1 MTIDRQLTDTHGQP
15 SFLSR
20 FARAKGGNTLAML
33 AAFLIP
39 MSALTG
45 SAVDFGRMYL
55 VKVRLQQACDAGALA
70 GRKAMA
76 DSSSTTLDPTAAA
89 TAKTFFANNFPSG
102 IMGTPAYTS
111 ATVPFTP
118 TKTSDNQVAG
128 TASVRVPTTVMKMFG
143 MSARTMTVTCEARFD
158 VADSD
163 VMFVLDTTGSMACTP
178 ANSCT
183 NQTSTYTRPDGTTG
197 YYAVEATG
205 SKISGLRSA
214 VLSFFDTME
223 ANKDSSTRVRYGFVT
238 YTSTVNAGFA
248 LPSSAIVDN
257 WTYQS
262 RKIVGEDDNDNGG
275 WTYSYYSGWTNT
287 RVSTTTNTSRSTCDK
302 RATGRTPALQ
312 TNSDGSTRYTF
323 RTDGTAEYVT
333 TDWNSSNGG
342 TCNTTTVPKKPSWQY
357 MPVTLDLSQFKLGN
371 AVVDPSKVSGATA
384 KWQGCLEER
393 DTTSGATTF
402 DQNNLPPD
410 LDPDALP
417 TSDATRWRP
426 MWPEVTYYRNN
437 SNAYSGNV
445 IKPNTPS
452 SPFLYGDYSTTTTS
466 ATVGWTSLAYPA
478 NLRAAYVSCGKP
490 VRRLGPM
497 TRTDVSNY
505 VNADDFKAQGGTYH
519 DTGMIWGTRLLSPTG
534 LFASDTA
541 AAAGRQTPNRYIVFM
556 TDGDMAPN
564 AAIYGMY
571 GLEAYDGRVAN
582 GDTGNL
588 TAYHNARFLAECTA
602 AKARNITVFV
612 IGFGQT
618 LTPQLT
624 QCASPGQ
631 AFYASDNASL
641 DAAFR
646 RIANQVALLRVS
658 K

>member
-1 MTIDRQLTDTHGQP
+1 MTINRYRQDLCAAP

-70 GRKAMA
+70 GRKTMT
-76 DSSSTTLDPTAAA
+76 DSNSSTLDAAA
-89 TAKTFFANNFPSG
+89 TAQAKTFFANNFPSG
-102 IMGTPAYTS
+102 MMGTPAYTS
-111 ATVPFTP
+111 ANVPFTP

-128 TASVRVPTTVMKMFG
+128 TASVQVPTTIMKMFG
-143 MSARTMTVTCEARFD
+143 MPTRTMTVTCEARYD
-158 VADSD
+158 VADTD

-178 ANSCT
+178 SNGCT
-183 NQTSTYTRPDGTTG
+183 NQTSSYTRPDGTTG
-197 YYAVEATG
+197 YYVVESSG

-214 VLSFFDTME
+214 VLSFYDTMA
-223 ANKDSSTRVRYGFVT
+223 ANADVSTHVRYGFVT

-248 LPSSAIVDN
+248 LPSGAIVDS

-262 RKIVGEDDNDNGG
+262 RRIVGETDNG
-275 WTYSYYSGWTNT
+275 SNS
-287 RVSTTTNTSRSTCDK
+287 STSSQNTSLRTCNG
-302 RATGRTPALQ
+302 RATGRTPQ
-312 TNSDGSTRYTF
+312 NTTNPDGSVARYVF

-333 TDWNSSNGG
+333 SSWTSDYGG
-342 TCNTTTVPKKPSWQY
+342 TCTVTTDPKMPIWQY
-357 MPVTLDLSQFKLGN
+357 QPVTYDVSQFKLGN
-371 AVVDPSKVSGATA
+371 AVQDPSKVTGQTA

-393 DTTSGATTF
+393 DTTAGATTF

-410 LDPDALP
+410 LNPDTPASSVA
-417 TSDATRWRP
+417 TSWRP
-426 MWPEVTYYRNN
+426 MWPEVVYYRAST
-437 SNAYSGNV
+437 SNPNAGNV
-445 IKPNTPS
+445 AKPSNPT
-452 SPFLYGDYSTTTTS
+452 SPFVYGDVSTTTSS
-466 ATVGWTSLAYPA
+466 ATATWTSLTYPA

-490 VRRLGPM
+490 VRRLGTM
-497 TRTDVSNY
+497 SRSDVSDY
-505 VNADDFKAQGGTYH
+505 VNASDFKAQGGTYH
-519 DTGMIWGTRLLSPTG
+519 DTGMIWGTRLLSPRG
-534 LFASDTA
+534 IFASDTA
-541 AAAGRQTPNRYIVFM
+541 AWPGRQTPNRYIVFM

-564 AAIYGMY
+564 ASIYGMY

-618 LTPQLT
+618 LTSQLT

-646 RIANQVALLRVS
+646 KIANQIALLRVS

>member
-76 DSSSTTLDPTAAA
+76 DSSSSTLDAAAAA

-143 MSARTMTVTCEARFD
+143 MPARTMTVNCEARFD

-197 YYAVEATG
+197 YYAVEADG

-214 VLSFFDTME
+214 VLSFYDTMT
-223 ANKDSSTRVRYGFVT
+223 ANADTSTHVRYGFVT

-248 LPSSAIVDN
+248 LPSSAIVDS

-262 RKIVGEDDNDNGG
+262 RRIVGETNNGDD
-275 WTYSYYSGWTNT
+275 TTSTSYN
-287 RVSTTTNTSRSTCDK
+287 VSQRNCNN
-302 RATGRTPALQ
+302 RATGRSPQ
-312 TNSDGSTRYTF
+312 NVNNPDGSVATYVF
-323 RTDGTAEYVT
+323 RADGTAEYVT
-333 TDWNSSNGG
+333 SSWSSYSGG
-342 TCNTTTVPKKPSWQY
+342 TCTVTTDPKMPVWQY
-357 MPVTLDLSQFKLGN
+357 QPVSYDVSQFKLGN
-371 AVVDPSKVSGATA
+371 AVPDPSKVTGQTA

-393 DTTSGATTF
+393 NTTYGALSF
-402 DQNNLPPD
+402 DQSNLPPD
-410 LDPDALP
+410 LDPDAVA

-426 MWPEVTYYRNN
+426 MWPEVVYYRGST
-437 SNAYSGNV
+437 SNPNAGNTARPYSP
-445 IKPNTPS
+445 I
-452 SPFLYGDYSTTTTS
+452 SPFVYGDVSTTTTN
-466 ATVGWTSLAYPA
+466 ATATWTSLAYSA

-490 VRRLGPM
+490 VRRLGVM
-497 TRTDVSNY
+497 TRSDVSDY
-505 VNADDFKAQGGTYH
+505 VNAVDFKAQGGTYH

-534 LFASDTA
+534 LFATDTA
-541 AAAGRQTPNRYIVFM
+541 AWPGRQAPNRYIVFM

-564 AAIYGMY
+564 PMIYGMY
-571 GLEAYDGRVAN
+571 GLQAYDGRVASTGTDAN
-582 GDTGNL
+582 GL
-588 TAYHNARFLAECTA
+588 IPYHNARFLAECTA

>member
-1 MTIDRQLTDTHGQP
+1 MSENGPSTDTQITP
-15 SFLSR
+15 SFLVR

-76 DSSSTTLDPTAAA
+76 DSSSPTLDPAAA
-89 TAKTFFANNFPSG
+89 AQARTFFANNFPSG

-118 TKTSDNQVAG
+118 TKTTDNQVAG

-143 MSARTMTVTCEARFD
+143 MPARTMTVSCEARYD
-158 VADSD
+158 IADSD
-163 VMFVLDTTGSMACTP
+163 IMFVLDTTGSMACTP
-178 ANSCT
+178 SNDCT

-197 YYAVEATG
+197 YYAVEASG

-214 VLSFFDTME
+214 VLSFYDTLMS
-223 ANKDSSTRVRYGFVT
+223 NVDRSTHVRYGFVT

-248 LPSSAIVDN
+248 LPSSAIVDS

-262 RKIVGEDDNDNGG
+262 RVIVGETDNGSDTTINT
-275 WTYSYYSGWTNT
+275 TYGTSWQTCNT
-287 RVSTTTNTSRSTCDK
+287 
-302 RATGRTPALQ
+302 RATGRSPQNIA
-312 TNSDGSTRYTF
+312 NPDGSVARYVF
-323 RTDGTAEYVT
+323 RSDGTAEYVKT
-333 TDWNSSNGG
+333 NWSSSYGG
-342 TCNTTTVPKKPSWQY
+342 TCTTYADNK
-357 MPVTLDLSQFKLGN
+357 MPVWRYQPVTYDVSQFKQGN
-371 AVVDPSKVSGATA
+371 AVPDPSKVTGQTAT
-384 KWQGCLEER
+384 WQGCLEER
-393 DTTSGATTF
+393 DTVSGALSF
-402 DQNNLPPD
+402 DQDNLPPD
-410 LDPDALP
+410 LDPDAAA

-426 MWPEVTYYRNN
+426 MWPEVTYYRGTS
-437 SNAYSGNV
+437 SNPNAGNTARPYS
-445 IKPNTPS
+445 PTA
-452 SPFLYGDYSTTTTS
+452 PFVYGDVSTTTSS
-466 ATVGWTSLAYPA
+466 ATATWTSLAYPA

-490 VRRLGPM
+490 VRRLTVM
-497 TRTDVSNY
+497 SRSDVSDY
-505 VNADDFKAQGGTYH
+505 VNAVDFKAQGGTYH

-534 LFASDTA
+534 LFAADTGA
-541 AAAGRQTPNRYIVFM
+541 WPGRQPPNRYIVFM

-564 AAIYGMY
+564 PSIYGMY
-571 GLEAYDGRVAN
+571 GLQAYDGRVAS
-582 GDTGNL
+582 TGTDAASL
-588 TAYHNARFLAECTA
+588 IPYHNARFLAECSA
-602 AKARNITVFV
+602 AKSRNITVFV

-631 AFYASDNASL
+631 AFYANDNASL
-641 DAAFR
+641 EAAFR